1 MLNSQGQTMDTMQ
14 EYFFRFIPVIYF
26 FVAFVVLLIV
36 KKILFSLLTKW
47 AASTSWDIDNIII
60 DALKKPI
67 FFVVLA
73 IAILIASQY
82 TSLSEKWHLLIT
94 KTVNVI
100 IIFAITLGV
109 ANIVGALL
117 QKYVKSANIP
127 LAPTGLT
134 YIIIKGL
141 FVLIGVLI
149 ILNYVGISIAPIL
162 TTLGVGGLAV
172 ALALQDTLSNLF
184 AGMQILIERSVRVG
198 DFVKIEEG
206 IEGYVE
212 DITWRTTRIRMLPNN
227 IVIVPNSKM
236 AQSMITNFYLPVPH
250 MALRIPVSV
259 SYGSDPQHVENV
271 ILDEVKKSTSTIQE
285 LIVDPEPVVRFM
297 PGFGDSSLDFTLIVY
312 VKEYAD
318 QFPVQSALRKRIFNR
333 FKEEGIEIPFPQRV
347 IHIAKE

>member
-1 MLNSQGQTMDTMQ
+1 MDTMQ

>member
-1 MLNSQGQTMDTMQ
+1 MDTMQ
-14 EYFFRFIPVIYF
+14 EYFFRFIPVVYF
-26 FVAFVVLLIV
+26 CVAFIALLIV

-47 AASTSWDIDNIII
+47 AASTSWDIDDIII
-60 DALKKPI
+60 DALKKPM

-82 TSLSEKWHLLIT
+82 TSLAEKWQILIT
-94 KTVNVI
+94 KSVNVI

-141 FVLIGVLI
+141 VVLIGVLI

-184 AGMQILIERSVRVG
+184 AGIQILIERSVRVG

-259 SYGSDPQHVENV
+259 SYDSDPQHVENV
-271 ILDEVKKSTSTIQE
+271 ILDEVKKSTSAIQE
-285 LIVDPEPVVRFM
+285 LIMDPEPVVRFM

-318 QFPVQSALRKRIFNR
+318 QFPVQSELRKRIFNR

>member
-1 MLNSQGQTMDTMQ
+1 MGMIQ
-14 EYFFRFIPVIYF
+14 EYYF
-26 FVAFVVLLIV
+26 HFVAVVYFCVALIALLIV
-36 KKILFSLLTKW
+36 KKILFSLLKKW
-47 AASTSWDIDNIII
+47 AARTSWDIDDIII
-60 DALKKPI
+60 DAMKKPA
-67 FFVVLA
+67 FFMVLA
-73 IAILIASQY
+73 LSILIASQY
-82 TSLSEKWHLLIT
+82 ASFSEKWHLVIA
-94 KTVNVI
+94 KSVNVI
-100 IIFAITLGV
+100 IIFAITLGI
-109 ANIVGALL
+109 ANMVGALL
-117 QKYVKSANIP
+117 QKYVKTANIP

-227 IVIVPNSKM
+227 MVIIPNSKM
-236 AQSMITNFYLPVPH
+236 VQSMITNFYLPVPH

-259 SYGSDPQHVENV
+259 SYSSDPRHVENV
-271 ILDEVKKSTSTIQE
+271 ILDEVKNSAAALHQ
-285 LIVDPEPVVRFM
+285 LIMDPEPVVRFM
-297 PGFGDSSLDFTLIVY
+297 RVLAIAPLILPSLY
-312 VKEYAD
+312 M
-318 QFPVQSALRKRIFNR
+318 
-333 FKEEGIEIPFPQRV
+333 
-347 IHIAKE
+347 

>member
-1 MLNSQGQTMDTMQ
+1 MDTMQ
-14 EYFFRFIPVIYF
+14 EYFFRFIPVVYF
-26 FVAFVVLLIV
+26 CVAFIALLIV

-47 AASTSWDIDNIII
+47 ASSTSWDIDDIII
-60 DALKKPI
+60 DALKKPM

-82 TSLSEKWHLLIT
+82 TSLPEKWHMLIT
-94 KTVNVI
+94 KSVNVI

-117 QKYVKSANIP
+117 QKYVKTANIP

-206 IEGYVE
+206 VEGYVE

-271 ILDEVKKSTSTIQE
+271 ILDEVKKSTSAIQE
-285 LIVDPEPVVRFM
+285 LIMDPEPVVRFI

>member
-1 MLNSQGQTMDTMQ
+1 MGGIQ
-14 EYFFRFIPVIYF
+14 EYFFHFISVVYF
-26 FVAFVVLLIV
+26 CVAFVVLLIV

-47 AASTSWDIDNIII
+47 AASTSWDIDDIII
-60 DALKKPI
+60 DALKKPSLFI
-67 FFVVLA
+67 VLVL
-73 IAILIASQY
+73 AILIASHY
-82 TSLSEKWHLLIT
+82 TALSDKWHMLII
-94 KTVNVI
+94 KSVNVI
-100 IIFAITLGV
+100 IIFAITISV
-109 ANIVGALL
+109 ANIVGAFL
-117 QKYVKSANIP
+117 QTYVKTANIP
-127 LAPTGLT
+127 LASTGLT

-227 IVIVPNSKM
+227 IVIIPNSKV

-259 SYGSDPQHVENV
+259 SYGSDPQHIENV
-271 ILDEVKKSTSTIQE
+271 ILDEVKRSVSTIQK
-285 LIVDPEPVVRFM
+285 LIMDPEPVVRFI

-318 QFPVQSALRKRIFNR
+318 QFPVQSELRKRIFKR

-347 IHIAKE
+347 VHIAKE

>member
-1 MLNSQGQTMDTMQ
+1 MDTMQ
-14 EYFFRFIPVIYF
+14 EYFFRFIPVVYF
-26 FVAFVVLLIV
+26 CVAFIALLIV

-47 AASTSWDIDNIII
+47 AASTSWDIDDIII
-60 DALKKPI
+60 DALKKPS
-67 FFVVLA
+67 FFIVLA
-73 IAILIASQY
+73 LAILIASQY
-82 TSLSEKWHLLIT
+82 ASLAEKWHILIT
-94 KTVNVI
+94 KSVNVI
-100 IIFAITLGV
+100 IMFAITLGV

-117 QKYVKSANIP
+117 QKYVKTANIP

-184 AGMQILIERSVRVG
+184 AGMQILIERSIRVG

-250 MALRIPVSV
+250 LAIRIPVSV

-285 LIVDPEPVVRFM
+285 LIMDPEPVVRFM

>member
-1 MLNSQGQTMDTMQ
+1 M
-14 EYFFRFIPVIYF
+14 
-26 FVAFVVLLIV
+26 
-36 KKILFSLLTKW
+36 
-47 AASTSWDIDNIII
+47 
-60 DALKKPI
+60 

-82 TSLSEKWHLLIT
+82 TSLAEKWHILIT
-94 KTVNVI
+94 KSVNVI

-117 QKYVKSANIP
+117 QKYVKTANIP

-250 MALRIPVSV
+250 LALRIPVSV

-271 ILDEVKKSTSTIQE
+271 ILDEVKKSTSAIQE
-285 LIVDPEPVVRFM
+285 LIMDPEPVVRFI

>member
-1 MLNSQGQTMDTMQ
+1 MGIMQ
-14 EYFFRFIPVIYF
+14 EYFFHFIPVLYF
-26 FVAFVVLLIV
+26 CVALIALLIV
-36 KKILFSLLTKW
+36 KKLLFSLLTKW
-47 AASTSWDIDNIII
+47 AAKTSWDIDDIII
-60 DALKKPI
+60 NAMKKPA

-73 IAILIASQY
+73 LSILIASQY
-82 TSLSEKWHLLIT
+82 ASLSEKWHMVIT
-94 KTVNVI
+94 KSVNVI
-100 IIFAITLGV
+100 IIFAITLGI

-117 QKYVKSANIP
+117 QKYVKTANIP

-227 IVIVPNSKM
+227 MVIVPNSKM

-250 MALRIPVSV
+250 MALRIPISV

-271 ILDEVKKSTSTIQE
+271 ILDEVRKASGTIPE
-285 LIVDPEPVVRFM
+285 LIMDPEPLVRFI

-318 QFPVQSALRKRIFNR
+318 QFPVQSELRKLIFKR

-347 IHIAKE
+347 VHIVND

>member
-1 MLNSQGQTMDTMQ
+1 MGVLQ
-14 EYFFRFIPVIYF
+14 EYFFIFIPVVYF
-26 FVAFVVLLIV
+26 GVAFIVLLLF
-36 KKILFSLLTKW
+36 KKIVFSLLTKW
-47 AASTSWDIDNIII
+47 AAATSWDIDDIII
-60 DALKKPI
+60 DALKKPA

-73 IAILIASQY
+73 LAILIASQY
-82 TSLSEKWHLLIT
+82 TMLSEKWQMLIS
-94 KTVNVI
+94 KSVYVI
-100 IIFAITLGV
+100 IIFALTLGI
-109 ANIVGALL
+109 ANIVGSLL
-117 QKYVKSANIP
+117 QKYVKIANIP

-141 FVLIGVLI
+141 FVLIGILI
-149 ILNYVGISIAPIL
+149 ILNYLGISITPIL

-198 DFVKIEEG
+198 DFVKIDEG

-250 MALRIPVSV
+250 LALRIPVSV
-259 SYGSDPQHVENV
+259 SYNSDPQHVEDV
-271 ILDEVKKSTSTIQE
+271 ILDEVKKSAGTIQQ
-285 LIVDPEPVVRFM
+285 LVMDPEPVVRFI

-318 QFPVQSALRKRIFNR
+318 QFPVQSELRKRIFNR
-333 FKEEGIEIPFPQRV
+333 LKEEGIEIPFPQRV
-347 IHIAKE
+347 VHIVK

>member
-1 MLNSQGQTMDTMQ
+1 MGVLQ
-14 EYFFRFIPVIYF
+14 EYFFIFIPLVYF
-26 FVAFVVLLIV
+26 CVCFIVLLVI
-36 KKILFSLLTKW
+36 KKIVFSILTKW
-47 AASTSWDIDNIII
+47 AASTIWDIDDIII
-60 DALKKPI
+60 DSLKKPA

-73 IAILIASQY
+73 LAILIASQY
-82 TSLSEKWHLLIT
+82 TTLSEKWQMLIT
-94 KTVNVI
+94 KSVNVI
-100 IIFAITLGV
+100 IIFALTLGI
-109 ANIVGALL
+109 ANIVGSFL
-117 QKYVKSANIP
+117 QKYVKTANIP

-141 FVLIGVLI
+141 FVLIGILI
-149 ILNYVGISIAPIL
+149 ILNYLGISIAPIL

-184 AGMQILIERSVRVG
+184 AGIQILIERSIRVG

-227 IVIVPNSKM
+227 IVIIPNSKL

-250 MALRIPVSV
+250 LALRVPISV
-259 SYGSDPQHVENV
+259 SYSSDPQHVEHI
-271 ILDEVKKSTSTIQE
+271 ILDEVRKSASTIQQ
-285 LIVDPEPVVRFM
+285 LIMDPEPVVRFM

-318 QFPVQSALRKRIFNR
+318 QFPVQSELRKRIFNR
-333 FKEEGIEIPFPQRV
+333 FREEDIEIPFPQRV
-347 IHIAKE
+347 VHITKE